1 MTAPTAIPGMR
12 TGPFALLLGATVFAL
27 ALLFYFP
34 TLGSSWAY
42 DDIDYINQAAD
53 TMAGERG
60 FAALLLRPQGE
71 HIITG
76 FRLVLHAS
84 LKLFGIDAFPYR
96 LLVLMTHAASALFLG
111 LLARRYTGSAAAGL
125 AAGITYVGA
134 SGFSSMWV
142 WFPSGATV
150 PFAMALLTGGLLALA
165 WRDRLGVRNA
175 RLIAG
180 AALVAALFTESTLA
194 PLAALPLAL
203 DEYERRRHGKPR
215 RPVGLFSIFCVV
227 AMVSVAGLA
236 SYLYTQTFGPRVSL
250 NLWQGIPRSAFLL
263 LVAPFRLFFPGV
275 PVAASDP
282 GVRTAILGAV
292 LGLAVAAPVTALL
305 LGLWHRGAPRLA
317 GIAAL
322 LAIGPLGV
330 VGLVGLGRWRTSYWE
345 LYDADRYFFTLL
357 VPVSLLAGAVAFSVA
372 GHLKGW
378 PRRYRAA
385 LLLLVVAGLGSE
397 LLLHRRALL
406 RRIPF
411 DVYQAHETRFE
422 QLGRL
427 AELLEAAA
435 RDLPPG
441 SPPLEVP
448 DTSLWF
454 PDVHNGHVTTRV
466 LLHVL
471 GRGPGARLRLAKD
484 RVGERDARILNPV
497 LDAWARE
504 IGAPLPYLAI
514 RDGRLEDASTT
525 PLADFRQ
532 GPQPEVVASGFHDW
546 EPGGYR
552 WMSGRGELRLTLAA
566 RRMIFILATVP
577 EALPLNIQVTA
588 VDDVSGIPVPVGM
601 IEVKQ
606 APANL
611 YVLDAVPFLTRFG
624 NGRRVRLVLE
634 SDRTWQ
640 PSALLPGSFDPRDL
654 SVQVVTAGC
663 EMPPE

>member
-1 MTAPTAIPGMR
+1 MTETPSTGLR
-12 TGPFALLLGATVFAL
+12 TGRFALLLAATVLVL
-27 ALLFYFP
+27 ALLLYYP

-60 FAALLLRPQGE
+60 FVSLLLRPQGE
-71 HIITG
+71 HIVAG

-84 LKLFGIDAFPYR
+84 LKLFGIDAFPFR
-96 LLVLMTHAASALFLG
+96 LFVLLAHAASALFLG
-111 LLARRYTGSAAAGL
+111 LLARRYTGSAVAGL
-125 AAGITYVGA
+125 ASGITYVGA
-134 SGFSSMWV
+134 CGFSSMWI
-142 WFPSGATV
+142 WFPSGSSV
-150 PFAMALLTGGLLALA
+150 PFAMALLTGSLLALA
-165 WRDRLGVRNA
+165 WRDRLGVRSA
-175 RLIAG
+175 RLVAG

-194 PLAALPLAL
+194 PLASLPLL
-203 DEYERRRHGKPR
+203 VDEYERRRHGKPR

-227 AMVSVAGLA
+227 AMVAVAGLA
-236 SYLYTQTFGPRVSL
+236 SFLYTRTFGPRVSL

-263 LVAPFRLFFPGV
+263 LVSPFRLFFPGV

-292 LGLAVAAPVTALL
+292 LVIAVAAPVAALL
-305 LGLWHRGAPRLA
+305 LGLWRHGAPRLA
-317 GIAAL
+317 RIAAL

-357 VPVSLLAGAVAFSVA
+357 ILVSLLAGAVAFSVA
-372 GHLKGW
+372 GHLKEW
-378 PRRYRAA
+378 PRHYRAA
-385 LLLLVVAGLGSE
+385 LLLLVVLGLGAE
-397 LLLHRRALL
+397 LLLHRRAML

-411 DVYQAHETRFE
+411 NIYQAHETRFE
-422 QLGRL
+422 QLGLL
-427 AELLEAAA
+427 AGRLEAAA

-441 SPPLEVP
+441 SPPLQVP

-454 PDVHNGHVTTRV
+454 PDVHNGHITTRT

-471 GRGPGARLRLAKD
+471 GEGPSSRLRLGGD
-484 RVGERDARILNPV
+484 RVGERDARLLNPV

-504 IGAPLPYLAI
+504 IGAPLPYLSI
-514 RDGRLEDASTT
+514 RDGRLEDANTT

-532 GPQPEVVASGFHDW
+532 EPQPEVVVSGFYDR

-552 WMSGRGELRLTLAA
+552 WMSRRGELRITLAA
-566 RRMIFILATVP
+566 RRMIFVLATAP
-577 EALPLNIQVTA
+577 EAVPLNIQVTV
-588 VDDVSGIPVPVGM
+588 VDDALGLAVPLGTIQVQ
-601 IEVKQ
+601 Q
-606 APANL
+606 APLNL
-611 YVLDAVPFLTRFG
+611 YVLDSVPFLSRLG

-634 SDRTWQ
+634 SDRTWR
-640 PSALLPGSFDPRDL
+640 PIDLLPGSFDPRDL
-654 SVQVVTAGC
+654 SVQVFAAGC